1 MPITRARAKQLIAN
15 VKTVER
21 RRMRDDFAKYALM
34 GSLASP
40 PLVDRT
46 KVNKALLAAVAY
58 EFSDAMIA
66 EREIDRPRTKRIKR

>member
-34 GSLASP
+34 GILASP